1 MDINQMTC
9 FLDVAQTQHMTK
21 SAQRLHMAQPAV
33 SRSIARLEDELGVDL
48 FERSGRG
55 IRLTGEGRLLQ
66 ERLIPVMAE
75 LEDIQQTFADIRLGR
90 DHEVRISLQAGS
102 HIASKAL
109 EGWVARNPA
118 ARITLMQMSHEDEE
132 VDIDVGTAILENA
145 ARYRSYSERVML
157 VAPESMSFKS
167 DPVKL
172 SELEHLGFISLPSA
186 AGFGRFVSD
195 MCANEGFQPN
205 VVLESD
211 NPSVVREMIGM
222 GLGVGFWPEKS
233 WGPAT
238 GRKIAVHSL
247 AGNARRWLA
256 VSLTH
261 KGASNAQAV
270 ACFQHICRTFDSMFG

>member
-9 FLDVAQTQHMTK
+9 FLDVAETQHMTK

-75 LEDIQQTFADIRLGR
+75 LDDIQQTFADIRTGR
-90 DHEVRISLQAGS
+90 EHEVRISLQAGS
-102 HIASKAL
+102 RIASEAL
-109 EGWVARNPA
+109 EGWIARNTS
-118 ARITLMQMSHEDEE
+118 ARVTLMQMSHEGEE
-132 VDIDVGTAILENA
+132 IDIDVGTTILENA
-145 ARYRSYSERVML
+145 TRYRSYSERIML
-157 VAPESMSFKS
+157 VAPESMVFKTN
-167 DPVKL
+167 PIEL
-172 SELEHLGFISLPSA
+172 SELENVGFISLPSA

-195 MCANEGFQPN
+195 MCASECFQPN

-233 WGPAT
+233 WGPVT
-238 GRKIAVHSL
+238 SEKIAVHPL
-247 AGNARRWLA
+247 AGNAKRWLA

-270 ACFQHICRTFDSMFG
+270 ACFQHICRTFDTVFD